1 MYASPLLGC
10 TVSVAIRGRTQA
22 AGHRTVVDHRLQ
34 ITAARAQQVQ
44 LQLFVKARVMR
55 AVTLILTGAAAF
67 APRNALPVTARRSPT
82 RQTARMVIG

>member
-1 MYASPLLGC
+1 MYASNPR
-10 TVSVAIRGRTQA
+10 TVSFAIRGRTQA
-22 AGHRTVVDHRLQ
+22 ARQSTVVDHRLQ
-34 ITAARAQQVQ
+34 VTAARAQQVQ

-55 AVTLILTGAAAF
+55 AITLILSGAAAF

>member
-1 MYASPLLGC
+1 M
-10 TVSVAIRGRTQA
+10 VE
-22 AGHRTVVDHRLQ
+22 HRLQ
-34 ITAARAQQVQ
+34 VTAARAQQVQ

-55 AVTLILTGAAAF
+55 AVTLILSGAAAF